1 MTGTK
6 EWCVIIDIAWAT
18 PNVMNFFRDT
28 EPVTPLARVSQVD
41 CTRAAGEFYW
51 NPNSQIV
58 TFVLKNHHI
67 VSFEALEVVQVS
79 LGLAVTFDDFFAD
92 NEIDPAI
99 LDSSLAETLPVGF
112 AGTYDPGKGNIVKQD
127 PFVANMA
134 AVLNINPD
142 RIKVTSIV
150 PGNGR
155 RRRLQGGQPGITV
168 GTSIS
173 ANPANATANANAT
186 AAGGSPANA
195 TSGNTAAFDEL
206 LTVATALINAT
217 ESGGLD
223 VGYEVESIAVT
234 LPADVCGVPGG
245 AGDTCFDA
253 CRVANGDNST
263 CADYCGVPNGDGSS
277 CPAPGAPVS
286 FTSCY
291 VNDALVDYTERFRVN
306 ITADGSGST
315 LSGTYTLAFNG
326 DTTEA
331 IAVLE
336 SNDTIGA

>member
-1 MTGTK
+1 
-6 EWCVIIDIAWAT
+6 
-18 PNVMNFFRDT
+18 
-28 EPVTPLARVSQVD
+28 
-41 CTRAAGEFYW
+41 
-51 NPNSQIV
+51 
-58 TFVLKNHHI
+58 
-67 VSFEALEVVQVS
+67 
-79 LGLAVTFDDFFAD
+79 
-92 NEIDPAI
+92 
-99 LDSSLAETLPVGF
+99 
-112 AGTYDPGKGNIVKQD
+112 
-127 PFVANMA
+127 
-134 AVLNINPD
+134 
-142 RIKVTSIV
+142 
-150 PGNGR
+150 
-155 RRRLQGGQPGITV
+155 
-168 GTSIS
+168 
-173 ANPANATANANAT
+173 
-186 AAGGSPANA
+186 SPANA

-336 SNDTIGA
+336 SNDTIGASFGLLETVGDLQVFGFAGKSANETYGTATRGRQTVDYGVLLMKTGSPDHLSAQPLAIINASGVVASDGSAVSARVERVCAAQYVSSGVSFERQAVRVAL